1 MYVKSGTSPV
11 QRKNACLFL
20 EAYSIISN
28 YTHFC
33 FSWRGGKLLIIF
45 DNKENLQGH
54 LNTIFPFFF
63 NPVEG
68 YAMAQLVE
76 ALRYKPE
83 GRGFD
88 SV

>member
-33 FSWRGGKLLIIF
+33 FSWRRGKLLIIF

-54 LNTIFPFFF
+54 LNTIFPFSF
-63 NPVEG
+63 NPFEG
-68 YAMAQLVE
+68 YAMAKLVE

-83 GRGFD
+83 GRGFG
-88 SV
+88 SL